1 MSKGVLAEAR
11 GITLIELVLV
21 AAIMS
26 TLAAIAIPNITR
38 AQRNARYTRAV
49 GDAKVAVTQA
59 VVYQFDATVYPGTL
73 ANLRL
78 YGYASLTDLDP
89 GGNSWVVSD
98 LFADTTLPLADGTEV
113 HVCSE
118 GPTGAAADCSTA
130 DLAGSPSGTF
140 DGGVGYSATYGAW
153 VGS

>member
-1 MSKGVLAEAR
+1 M
-11 GITLIELVLV
+11 TLIELVLV
-21 AAIMS
+21 AAIIS
-26 TLAAIAIPNITR
+26 TLAAIAIPNMMR
-38 AQRNARYTRAV
+38 AQQNAKYSRAV

-59 VVYQFDATVYPGTL
+59 VVYQFDTGVYPGTL

-78 YGYASLTDLDP
+78 SAYASLGDLDP
-89 GGNSWVVSD
+89 WGNAWVVSD
-98 LFADTTLPLADGTEV
+98 LFADTTLPLTDGTEV

-130 DLAGSPSGTF
+130 DLAAGPSGTVN
-140 DGGVGYSATYGAW
+140 GGVGYSATYGAW